1 MRTNCHF
8 RIMLRYGLA
17 VVSVAAATVLTHWL
31 TGIGDAG
38 ISPLFF
44 AAVLLAGWYGGRG
57 PGLLATLL
65 SGAATAYLL
74 LLTQA
79 TSYTAVRD
87 LVLRLLVFTVV
98 SLLASSLHVA
108 LKRAAD
114 ASRRA
119 KEAAEEASA
128 AKSKFLAMVSHE
140 LRTPLSPVLMVADML
155 EQDPSLSPGVRNDIR
170 SIRRNVDLEIR
181 LIEDLVDLTRISAG
195 KLRLREEVIDVHEPL
210 RAAIEVC
217 EADLRDK
224 GLHLAT
230 DFAAT
235 QSHVRGD
242 AVRLQQIFWNLVRN
256 AVKFT
261 PTGGRI
267 SVGTR
272 NAPNGSLLLDVS
284 DTGIGIEPQQL
295 GKIFQAFE
303 QGEPDIQ
310 VRFGGLGLGLAIC
323 QALVEAHQGSI
334 RASSNGRGRGAT
346 FSVTLPVCSEAAAQ
360 SDGPDRHLP
369 NCRQPSGVVVS

>member
-1 MRTNCHF
+1 MWMGRAS
-8 RIMLRYGLA
+8 RIAFRYGLA
-17 VVSVAAATVLTHWL
+17 LVSVVAATVLTHWL

-44 AAVLLAGWYGGRG
+44 AAVLVSGWYGGRG

-74 LLTQA
+74 LLSQA
-79 TSYTAVRD
+79 ASYTAIRD
-87 LVLRLLVFTVV
+87 LILRLIVFTVV

-114 ASRRA
+114 AARRA

-140 LRTPLSPVLMVADML
+140 LRTPLSPVLMVAELL
-155 EQDPSLSPGVRNDIR
+155 EQDPSLTPAVRKDVR

-195 KLRLREEVIDVHEPL
+195 KLRLREEPVDVHEPL

-217 EADLRDK
+217 EADLREK
-224 GLHLAT
+224 GLELAT
-230 DFAAT
+230 DLAAT
-235 QSHVRGD
+235 ESHVSGD
-242 AVRLQQIFWNLVRN
+242 PVRLQQIFWNLLRN

-261 PTGGRI
+261 PAGGRI
-267 SVGTR
+267 SIVSR
-272 NAPNGSLLLDVS
+272 NTPEGHLLLEVS
-284 DTGIGIEPQQL
+284 DTGMGIEPQRL
-295 GKIFQAFE
+295 GKIFEAFE
-303 QGEPDIQ
+303 QGEPDIH

-323 QALVEAHQGSI
+323 QALVAAHHGSI
-334 RASSNGRGRGAT
+334 HASSQGRGLGAV
-346 FSVTLPVCSEAAAQ
+346 FAVTLPVISPAPAQDRAAF
-360 SDGPDRHLP
+360 HT
-369 NCRQPSGVVVS
+369 RQA